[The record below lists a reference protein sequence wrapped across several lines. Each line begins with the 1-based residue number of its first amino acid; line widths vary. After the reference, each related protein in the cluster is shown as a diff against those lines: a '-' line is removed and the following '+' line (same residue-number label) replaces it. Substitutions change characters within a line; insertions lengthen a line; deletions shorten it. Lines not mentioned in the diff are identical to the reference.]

1 MFKKIVIFIIIL
13 NLSKICLSEEFKRIA
28 FFPLENISGSSE
40 IPEGIPNRIAE
51 GLHKKYDFE
60 VILPADLKSFLFR
73 NRIRRLGSVTEA
85 QVKGLKREFKADAV
99 VITWL
104 DLYEKGNNPKIGVG
118 IRVVET
124 ETAMVVWGD
133 YTSFTGEDFTGWL
146 GLGKINSVDD
156 LMSKALKK
164 LVDNFPPF
172 FKKDPTEKA
181 LFALERFS
189 LFPLAVHG
197 GAMVHTSV
205 HIVSLREPPEKVF
218 LLLGGKKWPF
228 KRKQNGW
235 WEGEIQSPQE
245 EGHYFARI
253 KIVTKNRSIYFL
265 DTASYLTV
273 DNTPPKLRLSYENPI
288 FSPNRDG
295 RKDAL
300 IVFPKLLNPENIGL
314 WSFYVYNKKGEI
326 VRKFEGS
333 GDLPLGLAW
342 HGETDEFSPVKDD
355 IYYIECKCQDKA
367 GNIGITS
374 RKKIT
379 LDKTPPKLEV
389 VIDLKENK
397 AKFNIDY
404 KDLLPINQWELSI
417 TDKDENIYYNL
428 RKENGEIPSKIE
440 IPLPKKKE
448 LFFLIEAFDMAGNK
462 TEYKT
467 SLISKK
473 VVAGEKPKEKKKAPT
488 VWDYN
493 F

>member
-1 MFKKIVIFIIIL
+1 MIL
-13 NLSKICLSEEFKRIA
+13 NLSKICLSAEFKRIA
-28 FFPLENISGSSE
+28 LFPLENISGISE

-51 GLHKKYDFE
+51 GLNKKYGFE
-60 VILPADLKSFLFR
+60 VILPADLRSFLLK

-85 QVKGLKREFKADAV
+85 QVKELKREFKVNAV

-118 IRVVET
+118 IKVVET

-133 YTSFTGEDFTGWL
+133 YVSLTGEDFTSWL
-146 GLGKINSVDD
+146 GLGKITSVDG
-156 LMSKALKK
+156 LMSRALKK
-164 LVDNFPPF
+164 LIDNFPPF
-172 FKKDPTEKA
+172 FKKGSTEKV

-197 GAMVHTSV
+197 GDIVNTSL
-205 HIVSLREPPEKVF
+205 HIVSLRESPEKVF
-218 LLLGGKKWPF
+218 LLLGGRKWPL

-235 WEGEIQSPQE
+235 WEGEIESPQE

-253 KIVTKNRSIYFL
+253 KIVTKIGSIYFF
-265 DTASYLTV
+265 DTASYLTI

-300 IVFPKLLNPENIGL
+300 IVFPKLLSPEDIKL
-314 WSFYVYNKKGEI
+314 WNFYVYNEKGE
-326 VRKFEGS
+326 VVKKFEGS
-333 GDLPLGLAW
+333 GNLPLGLAW
-342 HGETDEFSPVKDD
+342 HGETDEFSSVKDG

-367 GNIGITS
+367 GNIGVTS

-379 LDKTPPKLEV
+379 LDKTPPKLHV
-389 VIDLKENK
+389 VIDVKESK
-397 AKFNIDY
+397 AKFDIKYEDV
-404 KDLLPINQWELSI
+404 LPISQWELSI
-417 TDKDENIYYNL
+417 TDKNENIYYNL
-428 RKENGEIPSKIE
+428 RKENAEIPSKIE
-440 IPLPKKKE
+440 VSLPKKKE
-448 LFFLIEAFDMAGNK
+448 LFSFIEVFDMAGNK

-467 SLISKK
+467 PLISKK
-473 VVAGEKPKEKKKAPT
+473 VVTSEKPKKKEKAPT